1 MKDGTVI
8 KCENITEE
16 IIQKYQQEGY
26 RLVFQENVMEHDLT
40 AIPRMETSLPLA
52 LRSWSKSSDAD
63 FYKVY
68 KASFKDRPGF
78 PGWSMREWTA
88 WLSSSPT
95 FLPERTYIAE
105 VDNEAVG
112 FIAADSDS
120 EDTRGYIIQV
130 GVIPEW
136 RHKGIAALLI
146 CRCLEALHQDGKKA
160 VVLHVN
166 QNNPGAIRLFEQLGF
181 KTVRVRGAFE
191 APSSQGM

>member
-16 IIQKYQQEGY
+16 VIQKYQQEGY
-26 RLVFQENVMEHDLT
+26 RLVFRENVMERDLS
-40 AIPRMETSLPLA
+40 AIPGMETSLPLV
-52 LRSWSKSSDAD
+52 LRSWSDSSASD
-63 FYKVY
+63 FYNVY
-68 KASFKDRPGF
+68 NASFKDRPGF
-78 PGWSMREWTA
+78 PGWSMKEWTA

-105 VDNEAVG
+105 VNNVAAG
-112 FIAADSDS
+112 FIAADSDP
-120 EDTRGYIIQV
+120 EFNTRGYIIQV

-136 RHKGIAALLI
+136 RHKGIAALMI
-146 CRCLEALHQDGKKA
+146 CRCLEALHKDGKKA
-160 VVLHVN
+160 AVLHVN

-191 APSSQGM
+191 LSSL